1 MTRYRRNIGRKSK
14 KAKSAIKFRKK
25 SSLSH
30 TNVDSSTKPVNHHS
44 NIGDKNQDVYEKAI
58 GRTEEELG
66 SQTMSKSR
74 LITRSVTRVR
84 PAEMTLNLECVEEP
98 LSDAQLTFRSKYKE
112 NFEKVSKTL
121 EDLVKERGGKL
132 IQQTDVVCGYEYTLP
147 SSAPPQPVVQ
157 SNAPPQ
163 VLSVNQSIQN
173 KAQPIKLNVLK
184 NPNPGQGNIQ
194 LVMDP
199 RMGVILGTVSTQG
212 STPGTTTPI
221 ATATS
226 QPQTETYKPPNPRVA
241 ARQRTKV
248 MPAKTPDIIEEPL
261 PPQQRA
267 RVRPAV
273 STHVVTPKATTTPH
287 GVQNLRIKTVNK
299 QPTQL
304 AQHPTR
310 PTEDTSIGG
319 IAVGSKHAV
328 GEHIDESKKHLP
340 DGREITFNKING
352 GRTFPSLVVV
362 ARPNLCTKNVTP
374 QFAQK
379 ERQDLDLQVKSVLMY
394 SATKFAEWLI
404 QQGLVRSEQYCMQH
418 STNYQKVKLELG
430 MYSDT
435 GTFPYSGGYVWIS
448 SCCPDRFVSVFSGS
462 IFQGAPHTPTVLLK
476 LIYHWACQ
484 TNIQNVVSWVKV
496 SNVYVKNFYTN
507 LRSICTAA
515 VWDKSRMMGGKNSMI
530 QVGVISLGTTSQDGN
545 LRQVKVEVLG
555 VLDPDSSELR
565 LRACEP
571 VIEGE
576 RSYKRRFNNILSP
589 LKDWVHKDSKILTD
603 FTVDKSTLQEMGFT
617 NVTQSAFSE
626 QTPRN
631 VTSNYHI
638 MEYLRKIVPRMFQ
651 NTLSLLSRQMIQQFL
666 DELVWREMFGSTA
679 AKAFNN
685 IIIHIAEQTKLD
697 TSENLLERITKIS
710 ANPFHDWSYT
720 TSNPP
725 PLAPM
730 VSIPK
735 EPSVHEVHSRQDVSK
750 NLSQVNK
757 RNRKRVW
764 QTRSPEPEIKRRTPD
779 FSAFDKENKIGEK
792 VQLQEFYYATMEGK
806 GHSPKE
812 HKNAFLFKCFLCPA
826 TMRSN
831 SEVMEH
837 MISHVP
843 RQVPGQSES
852 PVCRYCCSAF
862 SSQHQMVTHV
872 TEAHSTFGHSDSDMV
887 VCAICEHKFGNS
899 SLLVNHLSMNHYP
912 SEMPY
917 RCETCAYRTSS
928 HKDVIDHYYKVH
940 ENGEGLQCPY
950 CLKVVQFVTD
960 GVVNAPSIHAFL
972 LHMQRHVV
980 RRDEGR
986 GNKCTR
992 CCLWFNQRSSLK
1004 NHQQDLH
1011 DYVSGSKVVPY
1022 KASANGIMITRQ
1034 RPQVKKFERIGPS
1047 AEATKEIKKWNTGPI
1062 RVNLPGNNFQCQ
1074 ECEEDIDEIDHYP
1087 GEQRCQQCRYVTC
1100 CWRAFKEHQQQIH
1113 NERPKTTLVVPS
1125 PLITI
1130 PLEKKMQCPCSFA
1143 TNDGNLLAA
1152 HLVKCKRVSA
1162 CPVENTGPSGM
1173 LDSLGL
1179 VPKSFSEGDVSKRN
1193 GQRPNLSEV
1202 ANPSKLTG
1210 NVLKRKDSSDLKER
1224 EKKAGKDVE
1233 KVVQSVD
1240 LTEEE

>member
-1 MTRYRRNIGRKSK
+1 MP
-14 KAKSAIKFRKK
+14 KA
-25 SSLSH
+25 
-30 TNVDSSTKPVNHHS
+30 
-44 NIGDKNQDVYEKAI
+44 
-58 GRTEEELG
+58 
-66 SQTMSKSR
+66 R
-74 LITRSVTRVR
+74 LITRSVTMVR
-84 PAEMTLNLECVEEP
+84 PPDMTLNLECVEEP
-98 LSDAQLTFRSKYKE
+98 LSDAQLSFRSKYKE
-112 NFEKVSKTL
+112 NFDSVSKTL
-121 EDLVKERGGKL
+121 EELVKERGGKL
-132 IQQTDVVCGYEYTLP
+132 IHQAGVVSGYEYKLP
-147 SSAPPQPVVQ
+147 SSAPIPTTVTT
-157 SNAPPQ
+157 NAQAQ
-163 VLSVNQSIQN
+163 VLSVNHAIQN
-173 KAQPIKLNVLK
+173 KAQPIKLSMISNAAA
-184 NPNPGQGNIQ
+184 GQGNLQ

-199 RMGVILGTVSTQG
+199 RMGVILGTVATQ
-212 STPGTTTPI
+212 PGTTT
-221 ATATS
+221 ATS
-226 QPQTETYKPPNPRVA
+226 ISTSNPQLQSENYKTVPLRTTMRP
-241 ARQRTKV
+241 RTKV
-248 MPAKTPDIIEEPL
+248 IPISQPDIIEEQPVQTQTRNRSR
-261 PPQQRA
+261 PTPATHAAPVTTNAPSTQNV
-267 RVRPAV
+267 RV
-273 STHVVTPKATTTPH
+273 
-287 GVQNLRIKTVNK
+287 KTVAK
-299 QPTQL
+299 QLSTPV
-304 AQHPTR
+304 AQHPAR

-319 IAVGSKHAV
+319 IAVNSKNAV
-328 GEHIDESKKHLP
+328 GDHIEESKKHLP

-362 ARPNLCTKNVTP
+362 ARPNLCTKTVTP
-374 QFAQK
+374 QVAQK
-379 ERQDLDLQVKSVLMY
+379 ERGELDLQVKSVLML

-404 QQGLVRSEQYCMQH
+404 QQGLVRSEQYCTQH
-418 STNYQKVKLELG
+418 STNYQKVKLKLG

-435 GTFPYSGGYVWIS
+435 GTFPYSGGYVWVS

-462 IFQGAPHTPTVLLK
+462 IFQGAPHQPTILLK

-496 SNVYVKNFYTN
+496 GNVYVKNFYTT

-515 VWDKSRMMGGKNSMI
+515 VWDKCTIMGGKNSMI

-555 VLDPDSSELR
+555 VLNPETSELR

-576 RSYKRRFNNILSP
+576 RSYKRRFNNILNP
-589 LKDWVHKDSKILTD
+589 LKDWVHKDSTILTD

-631 VTSNYHI
+631 TTSNYHI

-666 DELVWREMFGSTA
+666 DELVWREIFGATA
-679 AKAFNN
+679 AKGFEN
-685 IIIHIAEQTKLD
+685 IIRHIAEQTRLD
-697 TSENLLERITKIS
+697 TTEGLLDRLTKIS
-710 ANPFHDWSYT
+710 ANPFNDWSY
-720 TSNPP
+720 SNANPP

-730 VSIPK
+730 VTIPK
-735 EPSVHEVHSRQDVSK
+735 EPNSDTHSKQNEK
-750 NLSQVNK
+750 YTNQTNK
-757 RNRKRVW
+757 RNRKRAW
-764 QTRSPEPEIKRRTPD
+764 QTRSPEPESKRRTPD

-792 VQLQEFYYATMEGK
+792 VQLQEFYYATMDGNK
-806 GHSPKE
+806 AHSPKE
-812 HKNAFLFKCFLCPA
+812 HKNAFLFKCFLCNA

-843 RQVPGQSES
+843 RQVPGQSDS

-862 SSQHQMVTHV
+862 SSQHQIAIHV
-872 TEAHSTFGHSDSDMV
+872 TETHSNFGHSDSDMV

-899 SLLVNHLSMNHYP
+899 SLLINHLSLTHYP

-917 RCETCAYRTSS
+917 RCETCGYRTSS

-950 CLKVVQFVTD
+950 CLKVIQFVSE
-960 GVVNAPSIHAFL
+960 GVVNTPSIHGYL
-972 LHMQRHVV
+972 LHMQRHIV
-980 RRDEGR
+980 RREEGR

-1004 NHQQDLH
+1004 NHQIELH
-1011 DYVSGSKVVPY
+1011 DYVSGPKVIPY
-1022 KASANGIMITRQ
+1022 KGSSNGTMITRQ
-1034 RPQVKKFERIGPS
+1034 RPQVKRFEKINFNS
-1047 AEATKEIKKWNTGPI
+1047 EASKDVKKWNTGPV
-1062 RVNLPGNNFQCQ
+1062 RVNLPSNSFPCQ

-1125 PLITI
+1125 PMISI
-1130 PLEKKMQCPCSFA
+1130 PLEKKMKCPCNFA

-1152 HLVKCKRVSA
+1152 HLVKCKRISA
-1162 CPVENTGPSGM
+1162 FPVENTSPSGM

-1179 VPKSFSEGDVSKRN
+1179 VPKSA
-1193 GQRPNLSEV
+1193 SEV
-1202 ANPSKLTG
+1202 
-1210 NVLKRKDSSDLKER
+1210 R
-1224 EKKAGKDVE
+1224 
-1233 KVVQSVD
+1233 
-1240 LTEEE
+1240 